1 MAKQLNVS
9 LAFTANTNE
18 AIAAIKQ
25 LQKELNGLA
34 TGTSLKNSGISE
46 LTPEIQKAMVAAGE
60 LQAKLESATNLKTGK
75 LDLSQFSDS
84 LKKGGVSLQEYANQ
98 LNALGPAGRQ
108 AFTNLAQ
115 SIIQAEAPLIRC
127 SKRLKEFG
135 TTLANTAR
143 WQISSSMLHGFLGT
157 LQSAYGYAQNLNK
170 SLNDIRI
177 VTGSNIAEME
187 QFAKMANKAARE
199 LSTTTNEYAK
209 ASLIYF
215 QQGDSQE
222 DVMKKA
228 AVTTKMANVT
238 GQSAEVVS
246 NQLTAI
252 WNNFNKAGEQSYER
266 YADILTKLGAA
277 TASSTDEIAGGLEKF
292 AGIADQIGLSYEYAA
307 SALAT
312 ITATSRESEDVVG
325 TALKTIFARIQGLN
339 LGETLDDGTTL
350 NKYSQALEK
359 VGISIFDQAGEL
371 KDMDD
376 ILEEMADTW
385 GTLNKDQQ
393 TALAQT
399 VAGVRQYNQ
408 LMTLMNN
415 WDVMDNNLAISFSAD
430 GELDKQAEIYAESWE
445 AARDRVQAS
454 AEAIY
459 TKILDDDF
467 FIAFLDGFANVIDG
481 ISGTIDAFGG
491 LKGILL
497 TIGAIASRLFH
508 DEMVKGLKN
517 AAYNLKQLTPLGK
530 KEQDAT
536 REQALSALRQMKSGA
551 TGAEGQAENSA
562 LTREVEMQEALMRN
576 AKKLTDEE
584 LKQLQVQMDLVRSL
598 DKRAVAAAKAA
609 DVAKQE
615 LDHMRDMNKIQAQ
628 MDAKIKARTNAKSK
642 GEDSFT
648 DRAFK
653 AAESGGRKTMVEQY
667 YKKQKHAAE
676 DKVRQAHGLDAGA
689 SLDGFEDEVRTA
701 FVNGIREAAKAD
713 GASEIAQKVGKEL
726 EHSVSTAMSGAAKK
740 MSEAMANA
748 RREVEAY
755 DQQIDKAAKANATA
769 KSLGSTAKNMSAY
782 TGTGDDKAAKSAKE
796 LAALQETL
804 KNKIMQT
811 KQAAEQLAGSLG
823 DEDMDI
829 QLNDDIKELDSMER
843 QLEEATLSAEELED
857 VLRRLNSVAESGD
870 YSGMT
875 IGERIQNAADVSG
888 TQAEMEGTTNTQGE
902 NIDFSGHYDA
912 AKKKAEADIV
922 ADTSGKD
929 AGTQKEMFD
938 EKVGN
943 SGGVKSWADG
953 IANATSIVMGLGS
966 AITSVQGAIDVFN
979 NPDASNW
986 DKFSAVMSVII
997 GLLPVMSTLFT
1008 TAGTAGTAAGA
1019 GMTAAMGPVGWIIL
1033 AVVAAVA
1040 ALTAAFIALSNAYNR
1055 DAINAKKAAENAE
1068 KLAEASDKAKSQLEG
1083 IKNGFDAYDT
1093 AVEKLK
1099 NCVKGTD
1106 EWNEALKEVN
1116 DTVLGLMKSYPE
1128 LLSQKNLFTRDTN
1141 GMLVIDEKKREGII
1155 EEAER
1160 QANVAEAAS
1169 LVGSARASEAMVVS
1183 QNTSLQRNIGTTY
1196 SYDSDGY
1203 VDARVDAGKIMTENK
1218 DKLAGLTPEEFE
1230 EELRNLIVKPAGM
1243 LDSEYDSMITRL
1255 VGYQSSIDS
1264 LVTATENAAT
1274 QMDNATLMLANQ
1286 VLGDD
1291 YGATE
1296 TAAAAQAYEE
1306 EQDRIYDEIIK
1317 KDAQNN
1323 AQIDGQTQTAIDIWD
1338 RFQAATGITHEL
1350 ADNAI
1355 QGDDNNR
1362 VYAYVDETGKEQTYT
1377 IEYIAQTIAASEAM
1391 AAMGTAAEDA
1401 AKLLGELSVE
1411 GTAFAAALGS
1421 GTDKASM
1428 ANFMSGMTQEEID
1441 AIGKE
1446 ITVDENG
1453 NATISDAGLEALGV
1467 TREQFEQLAATFG
1480 ISVQDLTNNLSGA
1493 YEQVNTTLS
1502 DNDKRYFENAN
1513 IDTSGMTIGEQQ
1525 KFIDNRDNFN
1535 KHFTDAG
1542 TYSDSYDIIRENA
1555 DLDPTA
1561 ISDFMSEVSGINL
1574 TAEGAGE
1581 QIAELAE
1588 KYGIQGE
1595 SVEALIGRVN
1605 ELDQTYNV
1613 STQKIAEQAASLK
1626 SIVGEGLNEGDN
1638 IEAEDL
1644 KVLEDAGIN
1653 VDQYFTQMA
1662 DGTYSLTGDAEEFNN
1677 VVKSIT
1683 LDQLKEQVAD
1693 FNRAKEQALEGKSD
1707 YYREHLTDG
1716 SYVGGDNLGKT
1727 RLDYINSFES
1737 GTFDFSDEQNQL
1749 LADYTANPEMELT
1762 AEQLEMIAEMI
1773 DTVNAKSVEMEAQ
1786 MFSTATS
1793 LSELNQMAAEMGSYS
1808 LSAYGE
1814 GLINLASKYDNCE
1827 DEIQDLQEAM
1837 MSGDEAM
1844 IQSKIDALELATAIG
1859 ELSAKYGLDAEDVE
1873 THARLIQKN
1882 AKGMKLSAEQA
1893 ANLAVANRR
1902 MNKGVATLN
1911 ENWKDWSKILKSSN
1925 KNTADY
1931 ADTLND
1937 AHEAL
1942 ADLVGAVDAGS
1953 IPLDFLDSSTESGA
1967 QHLEWME
1974 KAAQGDAQAI
1984 NQLGVALTAAQVE
1997 LMEFDATMAQTA
2009 INGGHLDSAFDLTAF
2024 NTYKSEVLEGITA
2037 LQTAIQNGTVT
2048 AGQNIT
2054 GLMNGTGAS
2063 WVESLNAMA
2072 MATGM
2077 SVEEMNAML
2086 NQLGV
2091 QAKVD
2096 VVDVEQKMKVPTYT
2110 EVSEP
2115 VPVTVYETDG
2125 AGNSTPVR
2133 KYGWRKY
2140 TIPGPSME
2148 VDGVVQVAQISTE
2161 DGNVGAPQI
2170 SYTGTSG
2177 GAVGGGISPSSTGST
2192 GGGGGG
2198 SSNNPET
2205 AEKREPT
2212 KKSDTVER
2220 YREVSD
2226 AIDNVTDALTRAER
2240 ATDRLWGKDKLNAM
2254 REQNKE
2260 LQKKRDLLLEQA
2272 RQAEEYAKQDA
2283 ADLRKVADDI
2293 GVSVVIDQETGDITN
2308 IEDVESTLH
2317 DRLAAAEAE
2326 YNAKVDAYNKAVA
2339 KAKADGTVTDE
2350 ENDKLEKMKDALD
2363 AYENDV
2369 IGDIEKDIEAWEEA
2383 EQQFQ
2388 DSIETWEDAGLEAE
2402 EVLDQIMQNNYDI
2415 IMEGLEIPLS
2425 LNEEDLR
2432 LIELQ
2437 LSQIEDDVYSMAEA
2451 VALTSSQFGEYQ
2463 DNLRLADEALAE
2475 LNRAHEA
2482 GEITDAAYQEG
2493 LGEIRDKYY
2502 ENVEALMELDN
2513 TMMEYYSNT
2522 IDMAN
2527 EELSKYTDQ
2536 IEHQTSVLEH
2546 YSSLIE
2552 LMGKS
2557 SDYKMMGKVLE
2568 GQVKTTK
2575 DAMTVSKQ
2583 WYETQRANA
2592 DSLAAEYA
2600 AAQARGAS
2608 DEELELIKAN
2618 WDAAEASANE
2628 AQDKML
2634 SDAEAWA
2641 EALKAVLENKLADL
2655 GQTLENALTGGTSF
2669 ETINTQME
2677 RAQSL
2682 QEEYLTTTNQI
2693 YETNKLMRTAQ
2704 QEIDKTTN
2712 SVAKKKLQAYIAETE
2727 QLQNQSKL
2735 SQYELDIQK
2744 AKYDLLLAE
2753 IALEEAQD
2761 AKSTV
2766 RLQRDSEGNF
2776 GYVYTADQNKLAEAQ
2791 QQLEDAQNNLYN
2803 IGLEGANDY
2812 AQKYQQTMQEMY
2824 DTFADLQQQKLDG
2837 AFETEEEYHR
2847 AMEEAKAYYY
2857 QKLQDYSGL
2866 YSVAV
2871 TTDSRVVADA
2881 WSSDFADMVY
2891 DTDEWMSAVDQYVA
2905 DVELA
2910 FKEWSD
2916 AVHDPSTGI
2925 TAIVGGDVAAV
2936 GETVQGVTD
2945 KSAEL
2950 AKTTTEKVIPAL
2962 DDELDAVQNMTGA
2975 YANMRKEIQA
2985 VIEEYTNMI
2994 NRINNS
3000 QTNEWNNG
3008 DSGNG
3013 GDTGGGDEGGSG
3025 DGNTG
3030 DGGGSGNGSGGDET
3044 KTDSYRYGTVEFRGN
3059 GADRIWIDEA
3069 GKQYAY
3075 NSSQGKAL
3083 QTAFNKAFER
3093 NGGYKGDYWIGWT
3106 DTGGKLK
3113 ADILRE
3119 KDGLRTG
3126 GYTGEWAGSYGKLA
3140 LLHQK
3145 ELVLNAQ
3152 DTENLL
3158 TSMEV
3163 LNKIVEM
3170 IDLQSMSSQ
3179 LGGMLNSPSLGL
3191 HSNEVLEQNVHIEA
3205 SFPGVQDRNEIEEA
3219 FNNLINKASQ
3229 FANRK

>member
-1 MAKQLNVS
+1 MAKQLNTVS

-18 AIAAIKQ
+18 AIASIKR

-34 TGTSLKNSGISE
+34 TGVSLKNSGISE
-46 LTPEIQKAMVAAGE
+46 LTPEIQRAMVAAGE
-60 LQAKLESATNLKTGK
+60 LQAKLEGATNLKTGK

-108 AFTNLAQ
+108 AFTSLAQ
-115 SIIQAEAPLIRC
+115 SIIQAEAPLMRC

-157 LQSAYGYAQNLNK
+157 LQSAYGYAQDLNK

-177 VTGSNIAEME
+177 VTGSSAAEME
-187 QFAKMANKAARE
+187 QFAKMANQAARE

-222 DVMKKA
+222 EVMKKA

-252 WNNFNKAGEQSYER
+252 WNNFNKAGEESYAK

-350 NKYSQALEK
+350 NKYSEALQK

-415 WDVMDNNLAISFSAD
+415 WDVMDNNLAISFSAE

-445 AARDRVQAS
+445 AARDRVTAA

-481 ISGTIDAFGG
+481 INGTIDAFGG

-536 REQALSALRQMKSGA
+536 REQALSALRQMKSSA
-551 TGAEGQAENSA
+551 AGAEGQAENSA

-598 DKRAVAAAKAA
+598 DKRAIAAAKAA

-615 LDHMRDMNKIQAQ
+615 LEHMRDMNKIQAQ
-628 MDAKIKARTNAKSK
+628 MDAKIKARTNAKGK
-642 GEDSFT
+642 GESSFT
-648 DRAFK
+648 DKAFK

-726 EHSVSTAMSGAAKK
+726 EHSVSAAMSGAAKK

-857 VLRRLNSVAESGD
+857 VLRRLNSVADSGD

-902 NIDFSGHYDA
+902 NIDFTGHYDA

-929 AGTQKEMFD
+929 AGAQKQMFD

-997 GLLPVMSTLFT
+997 GLLPIMSTLFT

-1068 KLAEASDKAKSQLEG
+1068 KLAEASDKAKQQLEG
-1083 IKNGFDAYDT
+1083 IKSGFDAYDT

-1106 EWNEALKEVN
+1106 EWNAALKEVN
-1116 DTVLGLMKSYPE
+1116 DTVLSLMKSYPE
-1128 LLSQKNLFTRDTN
+1128 LLGQKNLFTRDAN
-1141 GMLVIDEKKREGII
+1141 GMLVIDESKREGII

-1169 LVGSARASEAMVVS
+1169 LVGSARASEAMAVS
-1183 QNTSLQRNIGTTY
+1183 QNTSLQRNIGTVY
-1196 SYDSDGY
+1196 SYDYNGNI
-1203 VDARVDAGKIMTENK
+1203 DARVDAGKIMTENK
-1218 DKLAGLTPEEFE
+1218 DKLAGLSPEEFE

-1317 KDAQNN
+1317 KDADNN

-1355 QGDDNNR
+1355 QGNDNNR

-1391 AAMGTAAEDA
+1391 EAMGTAAADA

-1428 ANFMSGMTQEEID
+1428 ANFMSGMTQAEID
-1441 AIGKE
+1441 AIGQE

-1467 TREQFEQLAATFG
+1467 TREQFEQLATTFG

-1502 DNDKRYFENAN
+1502 DSDKRYFQNAN
-1513 IDTSGMTIGEQQ
+1513 IDTSNMTIGEQQ
-1525 KFIDNRDNFN
+1525 EFISNRDSFN
-1535 KHFTDAG
+1535 KKFTDAG

-1595 SVEALIGRVN
+1595 SVDALIGRVN
-1605 ELDQTYNV
+1605 ELDQTYSI
-1613 STQKIAEQAASLK
+1613 STQKIAEQAASLRDV
-1626 SIVGEGLNEGDN
+1626 VGDGLNTGDN
-1638 IEAEDL
+1638 IDAEDL
-1644 KVLEDAGIN
+1644 KVLEDAGVN

-1693 FNRAKEQALEGKSD
+1693 FNRAKEQALEGKGD
-1707 YYREHLTDG
+1707 YYRDNLTDG

-1727 RLDYINSFES
+1727 RLDYINSFEA
-1737 GTFDFSDEQNQL
+1737 GTFDFSAEQNQL
-1749 LADYTANPEMELT
+1749 LADYTANPEMDLT
-1762 AEQLEMIAEMI
+1762 TEQLKMIAEMI
-1773 DTVNAKSVEMEAQ
+1773 DVVNAKSTELQAQ
-1786 MFSTATS
+1786 MFASAAS
-1793 LSELNQMAAEMGSYS
+1793 VSELNQMAGELGSYS
-1808 LSAYGE
+1808 LQAYGE
-1814 GLINLASKYDNCE
+1814 GLITLASKYDNCSQE
-1827 DEIQDLQEAM
+1827 VEELQQAM
-1837 MSGDEAM
+1837 LSGDEAM
-1844 IQSKIDALELATAIG
+1844 IKTKMDALELAATIG
-1859 ELSAKYGLDAEDVE
+1859 ELSEKYGLDAEDVE
-1873 THARLIQKN
+1873 THARLLQES
-1882 AKGMKLSAEQA
+1882 AEGYELTAEQA

-1902 MNKGVATLN
+1902 MNKGVKTLN
-1911 ENWKDWSKILKSSN
+1911 ENWKVWSKLLTSSN
-1925 KNTADY
+1925 RNTMAY

-1937 AHEAL
+1937 AHAAL

-1953 IPLDFLDSSTESGA
+1953 IPLDFLDASTESGA

-1974 KAAQGDAQAI
+1974 KAAEGDSKAI

-1997 LMEFDATMAQTA
+1997 MMEFDATMAQMA
-2009 INGGHLDSAFDLTAF
+2009 IDGGFLDSAFNLDSF
-2024 NTYKSEVLEGITA
+2024 NTYKAEVMEGITA
-2037 LQTAIQNGTVT
+2037 LQNAITNGTVA
-2048 AGQNIT
+2048 AGDNIA
-2054 GLMNGTGAS
+2054 GLMDGTGAS

-2077 SVEEMNAML
+2077 SVEQMNAML

-2091 QAKVD
+2091 QAE
-2096 VVDVEQKMKVPTYT
+2096 VEVKNVKQKMSVPTYIEVQEPIPVESQYQYFDGENTVTGT
-2110 EVSEP
+2110 ESR
-2115 VPVTVYETDG
+2115 TMW
-2125 AGNSTPVR
+2125 
-2133 KYGWRKY
+2133 KKY
-2140 TIPGPSME
+2140 TIPGEPME
-2148 VDGVVQVAQISTE
+2148 VMGNVQVAQIKTE
-2161 DGNVGAPQI
+2161 GNTSVGSPEI
-2170 SYTGTSG
+2170 TYTGTSG
-2177 GAVGGGISPSSTGST
+2177 GSVGGGVAPSATSGGS
-2192 GGGGGG
+2192 GGGGGNKNKKT
-2198 SSNNPET
+2198 SE
-2205 AEKREPT
+2205 ARK
-2212 KKSDTVER
+2212 KKSDIVDPYKEVNDQIER
-2220 YREVSD
+2220 TNHLMTKNNTLAEGMWGAARSAKMREN
-2226 AIDNVTDALTRAER
+2226 IALLNQEVALLE
-2240 ATDRLWGKDKLNAM
+2240 DKLAISEEQMNLSRQDLNASAGVLGVTLQYDADGLVTNIVDVQEALWAK
-2254 REQNKE
+2254 REA
-2260 LQKKRDLLLEQA
+2260 LLDSFGGEMDEAEQA
-2272 RQAEEYAKQDA
+2272 QLDAFDEYMENFTSAYDEYESHRQTQMD
-2283 ADLRKVADDI
+2283 
-2293 GVSVVIDQETGDITN
+2293 
-2308 IEDVESTLH
+2308 
-2317 DRLAAAEAE
+2317 AEAE
-2326 YNAKVDAYNKAVA
+2326 RLAKQLEAQQVMFDDLNK
-2339 KAKADGTVTDE
+2339 TLE
-2350 ENDKLEKMKDALD
+2350 ENVSL
-2363 AYENDV
+2363 
-2369 IGDIEKDIEAWEEA
+2369 IEKD
-2383 EQQFQ
+2383 
-2388 DSIETWEDAGLEAE
+2388 LELVE
-2402 EVLDQIMQNNYDI
+2402 YY
-2415 IMEGLEIPLS
+2415 LS
-2425 LNEEDLR
+2425 KV
-2432 LIELQ
+2432 
-2437 LSQIEDDVYSMAEA
+2437 EDDFYGMAEA
-2451 VALTSSQFGEYQ
+2451 AALMVGSLSSANPGEGGQLGGYL
-2463 DNLRLADEALAE
+2463 DILAE
-2475 LNRAHEA
+2475 QKRHKEELDAAYAA
-2482 GEITDAAYQEG
+2482 GEINQAQYIQG
-2493 LGEIRDKYY
+2493 LMDCQSAIIEQLQNI
-2502 ENVEALMELDN
+2502 NELDK
-2513 TMMEYYSNT
+2513 TMKGYYGET
-2522 IDMAN
+2522 LEAAQ
-2527 EELSKYTDQ
+2527 EELSQYTDMM
-2536 IEHQTSVLEH
+2536 EHHSEVLEH
-2546 YSSLIE
+2546 YSSL
-2552 LMGKS
+2552 
-2557 SDYKMMGKVLE
+2557 
-2568 GQVKTTK
+2568 
-2575 DAMTVSKQ
+2575 
-2583 WYETQRANA
+2583 
-2592 DSLAAEYA
+2592 
-2600 AAQARGAS
+2600 
-2608 DEELELIKAN
+2608 LELIGASKDWERMKTVLEAQVGVAENAAAVSKAN
-2618 WDAAEASANE
+2618 YELLAQEAADKKAAWDALGKGLGDELTYEESVIKQQWLDAQAAADE
-2628 AQDKML
+2628 AQNQML
-2634 SDAEAWA
+2634 EDAEAWA
-2641 EALKAVLENKLADL
+2641 ESLKSLLETELAELADIL
-2655 GQTLENALTGGTSF
+2655 NESLSGEFGSLDNMMTA
-2669 ETINTQME
+2669 ME
-2677 RAQSL
+2677 RANSL
-2682 QEEYLTTTNQI
+2682 QEEYLTTTNQV
-2693 YETNKLMRTAQ
+2693 YETNKLMHTAQ

-2712 SVAKKKLQAYIAETE
+2712 SVAKRRLKQYIDETE
-2727 QLQNQSKL
+2727 QLQNKNKL
-2735 SQYELDIQK
+2735 SQFELDIQK
-2744 AKYDLLLAE
+2744 AKYDLLVAE
-2753 IALEEAQD
+2753 IALEEAQQ

-2776 GYVYTADQNKLAEAQ
+2776 GYVYTADQNAVAEAEQ
-2791 QQLEDAQNNLYN
+2791 ELADAQNALYN
-2803 IGLEGANDY
+2803 IGLEGANKYAESY
-2812 AQKYQQTMQEMY
+2812 AQTIQEMNDAVTELTEQWQNGEISSKEEYQQRMLE
-2824 DTFADLQQQKLDG
+2824 L
-2837 AFETEEEYHR
+2837 EEYYG
-2847 AMEEAKAYYY
+2847 E
-2857 QKLQDYSGL
+2857 KLMQYSEL
-2866 YSVAV
+2866 HSIALQ
-2871 TTDSRVVADA
+2871 TDSRIASEA
-2881 WSSDFADMVY
+2881 WTKDFAHMTTQTQKWMQNVDVY
-2891 DTDEWMSAVDQYVA
+2891 
-2905 DVELA
+2905 
-2910 FKEWSD
+2910 
-2916 AVHDPSTGI
+2916 
-2925 TAIVGGDVAAV
+2925 
-2936 GETVQGVTD
+2936 VQGVEASMERYQQGIDRVEEYAGLDLDSLKTKTQNIKD
-2945 KSAEL
+2945 ENKAL
-2950 AKTTTEKVIPAL
+2950 AKSIT
-2962 DDELDAVQNMTGA
+2962 
-2975 YANMRKEIQA
+2975 
-2985 VIEEYTNMI
+2985 
-2994 NRINNS
+2994 
-3000 QTNEWNNG
+3000 
-3008 DSGNG
+3008 
-3013 GDTGGGDEGGSG
+3013 
-3025 DGNTG
+3025 
-3030 DGGGSGNGSGGDET
+3030 
-3044 KTDSYRYGTVEFRGN
+3044 
-3059 GADRIWIDEA
+3059 
-3069 GKQYAY
+3069 
-3075 NSSQGKAL
+3075 
-3083 QTAFNKAFER
+3083 
-3093 NGGYKGDYWIGWT
+3093 
-3106 DTGGKLK
+3106 
-3113 ADILRE
+3113 E
-3119 KDGLRTG
+3119 KDGLLDAMKAEITEVGKLTGEYAKLRTEIQGTVDDYEALLRRMGVDIDTAAAGNPPFGSEEEEDPGTTDPGTTDPGTTDPGTTDPGDTGTKTISVGGKVNAGSAQIYDYAGDTSGERQYFRSDPIYQVLKDQGDWIQVRHHKLSSGITGWFKKSDVTAMNTG
-3126 GYTGEWAGSYGKLA
+3126 GYTGDWAGSYGKLA
-3140 LLHQK
+3140 FLHQK

-3158 TSMEV
+3158 ASMDI
-3163 LNKIVEM
+3163 LDKIIST
-3170 IDLQSMSSQ
+3170 IDLYSSSAQ
-3179 LGGMLNSPSLGL
+3179 LGGMLSSPRYGGFDS
-3191 HSNEVLEQNVHIEA
+3191 EPLEQNVHIEA
-3205 SFPGVQDRNEIEEA
+3205 SFPSVTDHNEIEEA
-3219 FNNLINKASQ
+3219 LNNLINRASQ
-3229 FANRK
+3229 YTHRK

>member
-1 MAKQLNVS
+1 MAKQLNTVS

-18 AIAAIKQ
+18 AIVSIKR

-34 TGTSLKNSGISE
+34 TGVSLKNSGISE
-46 LTPEIQKAMVAAGE
+46 LTPEIQRAMVAAGE
-60 LQAKLESATNLKTGK
+60 LQAKLEGATNLKTGK

-108 AFTNLAQ
+108 AFTSLAQ
-115 SIIQAEAPLIRC
+115 SIIQAEAPLMRC

-157 LQSAYGYAQNLNK
+157 LQSAYGYAQDLNK

-177 VTGSNIAEME
+177 VTGNSAAEME
-187 QFAKMANKAARE
+187 RFAKMANQAARE

-215 QQGDSQE
+215 QQGDTQE
-222 DVMKKA
+222 EVMKKA

-252 WNNFNKAGEQSYER
+252 WNNFNKAGEESYAK

-359 VGISIFDQAGEL
+359 VGVSIFDQAGEL

-415 WDVMDNNLAISFSAD
+415 WDVMDNNLAISFSAE
-430 GELDKQAEIYAESWE
+430 GELDKQAEIQAESWE
-445 AARDRVQAS
+445 AARDRVTAA
-454 AEAIY
+454 AEEIY
-459 TKILDDDF
+459 TKVLDDDF
-467 FIAFLDGFANVIDG
+467 FIGFLDGFANVIDG

-536 REQALSALRQMKSGA
+536 REQALSALRQMKSSANGA
-551 TGAEGQAENSA
+551 GGQAENSA
-562 LTREVEMQEALMRN
+562 LSREVEMQEALMRN

-598 DKRAVAAAKAA
+598 DKRAIAAAKAA

-642 GEDSFT
+642 GENSFT
-648 DRAFK
+648 DKAFK
-653 AAESGGRKTMVEQY
+653 AAESGGRKTTVEQY
-667 YKKQKHAAE
+667 YKKQKHAVE
-676 DKVRQAHGLDAGA
+676 DKVRQAHGLEAGA

-726 EHSVSTAMSGAAKK
+726 EHSVSVAMSGAAKK

-912 AKKKAEADIV
+912 AKKKAEADII

-929 AGTQKEMFD
+929 ASTQKEMFD

-943 SGGVKSWADG
+943 SGGVKSWADE

-1040 ALTAAFIALSNAYNR
+1040 ALTSAFIALSNAYNR

-1068 KLAEASDKAKSQLEG
+1068 KLAEASDKAKSQLED

-1128 LLSQKNLFTRDTN
+1128 LLSQKNLFTRDAN

-1169 LVGSARASEAMVVS
+1169 LVGSARASEAMAVS

-1196 SYDSDGY
+1196 SYDYNGN

-1323 AQIDGQTQTAIDIWD
+1323 AQIDGQTQTAINIWD

-1355 QGDDNNR
+1355 QGDNNNR

-1391 AAMGTAAEDA
+1391 AAMRTAAEDA

-1428 ANFMSGMTQEEID
+1428 ANFMSGMTQENID

-1467 TREQFEQLAATFG
+1467 TREQFEQLATTFG

-1502 DNDKRYFENAN
+1502 DNDKRYFQNAN
-1513 IDTSGMTIGEQQ
+1513 IDTSNMTIGEQQ
-1525 KFIDNRDNFN
+1525 EFISNRDSFN
-1535 KHFTDAG
+1535 KKFTDAG

-1555 DLDPTA
+1555 DLDPA
-1561 ISDFMSEVSGINL
+1561 VISDFMSEVSGINL
-1574 TAEGAGE
+1574 TTEGASE

-1605 ELDQTYNV
+1605 DLDQTYSI

-1626 SIVGEGLNEGDN
+1626 DVVGDGLEIGDN
-1638 IEAEDL
+1638 IDAEDL
-1644 KVLEDAGIN
+1644 KVLEDAGVN

-1662 DGTYSLTGDAEEFNN
+1662 DGTYSLTGDAEEFNEA
-1677 VVKSIT
+1677 VKSIT
-1683 LDQLKEQVAD
+1683 LDQLKEQIAD
-1693 FNRAKEQALEGKSD
+1693 FDRVKQQVLEGASE
-1707 YYREHLTDG
+1707 YTQENLTNHTVVSSREQGTE
-1716 SYVGGDNLGKT
+1716 LGKS
-1727 RLDYINSFES
+1727 RLDYINSFEA
-1737 GTFDFSDEQNQL
+1737 GTFDFSSEQSQL
-1749 LADYTANPEMELT
+1749 LADYTANPEMDLT
-1762 AEQLEMIAEMI
+1762 AEQLQMIADMI
-1773 DTVNAKSVEMEAQ
+1773 DVVNAKSSELQAQ
-1786 MFSTATS
+1786 MFMSAS
-1793 LSELNQMAAEMGSYS
+1793 SVAELNQMATEMGSYS
-1808 LSAYGE
+1808 LQAFGE
-1814 GLINLASKYDNCE
+1814 GLINLASQYDNCAQE
-1827 DEIQDLQEAM
+1827 VEELQEAM
-1837 MSGDEAM
+1837 LSGDENM

-1859 ELSAKYGLDAEDVE
+1859 ELSKKYGLDAEDVE
-1873 THARLIQKN
+1873 THAKLIQKN
-1882 AKGMKLSAEQA
+1882 AKGMELSAEQA

-1911 ENWKDWSKILKSSN
+1911 ENWKDWSKILKSSDRT
-1925 KNTADY
+1925 TADY

-1953 IPLDFLDSSTESGA
+1953 IPLDFLDASTESGA
-1967 QHLEWME
+1967 EHLEWMAR
-1974 KAAQGDAQAI
+1974 AAEGDAQAI
-1984 NQLGVALTAAQVE
+1984 NLLGTALAIAQVKA
-1997 LMEFDATMAQTA
+1997 MEVAPAMQQAYADTFDIDPSEVESRFLAAQTA
-2009 INGGHLDSAFDLTAF
+2009 VS
-2024 NTYKSEVLEGITA
+2024 
-2037 LQTAIQNGTVT
+2037 
-2048 AGQNIT
+2048 
-2054 GLMNGTGAS
+2054 
-2063 WVESLNAMA
+2063 NAMQQIHDAIAAGLSTEEINAKINA
-2072 MATGM
+2072 MGTDWVDGLNEMALATGM
-2077 SVEEMNAML
+2077 SVEQMNSML
-2086 NQLGV
+2086 NQMGV
-2091 QAKVD
+2091 QAEVEVKD
-2096 VVDVEQKMKVPTYT
+2096 VPQKMKIQGYAEQVHQTGWYDQQYFDYT
-2110 EVSEP
+2110 
-2115 VPVTVYETDG
+2115 TNETK
-2125 AGNSTPVR
+2125 SRRMPL
-2133 KYGWRKY
+2133 YSKY
-2140 TIPGPSME
+2140 TVPGPTKE
-2148 VDGVVQVAQISTE
+2148 IDGVVQVAQIKTE
-2161 DGNVGAPQI
+2161 GGSIESPTVT
-2170 SYTGTSG
+2170 YTGTSG
-2177 GAVGGGISPSSTGST
+2177 GSVGGGISPSSTSGGSS
-2192 GGGGGG
+2192 GGGGGDKT
-2198 SSNNPET
+2198 PAP
-2205 AEKREPT
+2205 AEKEKVQKRSEFG
-2212 KKSDTVER
+2212 ER
-2220 YREVSD
+2220 YHTVTKQLENTSRE
-2226 AIDNVTDALTRAER
+2226 LER
-2240 ATDRLWGKDKLNAM
+2240 ASRAADKLWSRKRLKYLEEQNALLDEEIALL
-2254 REQNKE
+2254 REQTRQAQDYLELDQLDLDSTALDLGYTINYGENGEILNYDTIVDGYAQAMIAAQNHLNTLATKDEQDAYKE
-2260 LQKKRDLLLEQA
+2260 AFIDPLQEKIDAFDTAVDLYYETLNIIQDNNDLIQEKMDQQMENNFEKWSGELELDIAINERDLEILE
-2272 RQAEEYAKQDA
+2272 YY
-2283 ADLRKVADDI
+2283 LSKV
-2293 GVSVVIDQETGDITN
+2293 
-2308 IEDVESTLH
+2308 
-2317 DRLAAAEAE
+2317 
-2326 YNAKVDAYNKAVA
+2326 
-2339 KAKADGTVTDE
+2339 
-2350 ENDKLEKMKDALD
+2350 
-2363 AYENDV
+2363 
-2369 IGDIEKDIEAWEEA
+2369 
-2383 EQQFQ
+2383 
-2388 DSIETWEDAGLEAE
+2388 
-2402 EVLDQIMQNNYDI
+2402 
-2415 IMEGLEIPLS
+2415 
-2425 LNEEDLR
+2425 
-2432 LIELQ
+2432 
-2437 LSQIEDDVYSMAEA
+2437 EDDVYKMAEA
-2451 VALTSSQFGEYQ
+2451 VAIMVGSLGDLEGGGGGQLSEYLG
-2463 DNLRLADEALAE
+2463 NLDIYNTKLEE
-2475 LNRAHEA
+2475 LNTKLAA
-2482 GEITDAAYQEG
+2482 GEITEAAYEEG
-2493 LGEIRDKYY
+2493 LEEIRVGLL
-2502 ENVEALMELDN
+2502 ENLEALNELDKA
-2513 TMMEYYSNT
+2513 MLEYYSDT
-2522 IDMAN
+2522 LSLVM
-2527 EELSKYTDQ
+2527 EEMDKYTEKM
-2536 IEHQTSVLEH
+2536 EHQTSILEH
-2546 YSSLIE
+2546 YANMMEIL
-2552 LMGKS
+2552 GKS
-2557 SDYKMMGKVLE
+2557 QDYEALGTILE
-2568 GQVKTTK
+2568 GQVKTI
-2575 DAMTVSKQ
+2575 
-2583 WYETQRANA
+2583 ENE
-2592 DSLAAEYA
+2592 LAVAEAEFEMY
-2600 AAQARGAS
+2600 
-2608 DEELELIKAN
+2608 
-2618 WDAAEASANE
+2618 AAEAETKRQLYEDAVASGNVEAAEVYKREWEAAESAAME
-2628 AQDKML
+2628 AQSEML
-2634 SDAEAWA
+2634 EKTEAWA
-2641 EALKAVLENKLADL
+2641 EAMRAVVENQLSSLAK
-2655 GQTLENALTGGTSF
+2655 TLEQSLTGGTSF
-2669 ETINTQME
+2669 DYINTQLE
-2677 RAQSL
+2677 RAASL

-2712 SVAKKKLQAYIAETE
+2712 TVAKQRLKNFIKETD
-2727 QLQNQSKL
+2727 QLQNKSKL
-2735 SQYELDIQK
+2735 SKYELEIQQ

-2753 IALEEAQD
+2753 IALEEAQQ

-2776 GYVYTADQNKLAEAQ
+2776 GYVYTADQNQLEQAQ
-2791 QQLEDAQNNLYN
+2791 QQLEDAQNSLYN
-2803 IGLEGANDY
+2803 IGLEGANSY
-2812 AQKYQQTMQEMY
+2812 AEKYSQTMQEMY
-2824 DTFADLQQQKLDG
+2824 DTLTSISEAYFNGEIASQ
-2837 AFETEEEYHR
+2837 EEYEQQIL
-2847 AMEEAKAYYY
+2847 AAQEYYY
-2857 QKLQDYSGL
+2857 QQLENYQEL
-2866 YSVAV
+2866 YGIAV
-2871 TTDSRVVADA
+2871 EVDTRIIKDA
-2881 WSSDFADMVY
+2881 WSSNFTSMIHS
-2891 DTDEWMSAVDQYVA
+2891 TEEWKNKVDDYARDAAQSLHNWYTQ
-2905 DVELA
+2905 VENIA
-2910 FKEWSD
+2910 KK
-2916 AVHDPSTGI
+2916 TGLDNI
-2925 TAIVGGDVAAV
+2925 AQK
-2936 GETVQGVTD
+2936 VQTVTD
-2945 KSAEL
+2945 KS
-2950 AKTTTEKVIPAL
+2950 
-2962 DDELDAVQNMTGA
+2962 DELKDTILGTNGEKGVITALQDELTAVSNLTGG
-2975 YANMRKEIQA
+2975 YANLRSTLQG
-2985 VIEEYTNMI
+2985 VITTYEELMAIVTAAQN
-2994 NRINNS
+2994 NETSTDSSDTDNDDNNS
-3000 QTNEWNNG
+3000 DDNNNDDG
-3008 DSGNG
+3008 S
-3013 GDTGGGDEGGSG
+3013 GGSRS
-3025 DGNTG
+3025 G
-3030 DGGGSGNGSGGDET
+3030 DGGGDSGSGDTKSYQTGTISFSGDGSSRVWKDSSG
-3044 KTDSYRYGTVEFRGN
+3044 KT
-3059 GADRIWIDEA
+3059 
-3069 GKQYAY
+3069 YAY
-3075 NSSQGKAL
+3075 GSAEQKKM
-3083 QTAFNKAFER
+3083 QQAFNKAYNS

-3106 DTGGKLK
+3106 NDGGKLN
-3113 ADILRE
+3113 ADVLH
-3119 KDGLRTG
+3119 KKYGLSTG
-3126 GYTGEWAGSYGKLA
+3126 GYTGDWPGSYGKLA
-3140 LLHQK
+3140 FLHQK

-3158 TSMEV
+3158 ASMDI
-3163 LNKIVEM
+3163 LDKIIST
-3170 IDLQSMSSQ
+3170 IDLYSNSAQ
-3179 LGGMLNSPSLGL
+3179 LGGLL
-3191 HSNEVLEQNVHIEA
+3191 HTPTYNGFGHNESLEQNVRIEA
-3205 SFPGVQDRNEIEEA
+3205 SFPGVTDRNEIEEA
-3219 FNNLINKASQ
+3219 FNNLVNRASQ
-3229 FANRK
+3229 YANRK

>member
-445 AARDRVQAS
+445 AARDRVTAA
-454 AEAIY
+454 AENIY
-459 TKILDDDF
+459 TKVLDDDF

-481 ISGTIDAFGG
+481 ISGAIDAFGG

-508 DEMVKGLKN
+508 DEIVNGLKN

-551 TGAEGQAENSA
+551 SGAEGQAENNA
-562 LTREVEMQEALMRN
+562 LTREVEMQEQLMLN

-584 LKQLQVQMDLVRSL
+584 LKQLQVQMDLIRSL
-598 DKRAVAAAKAA
+598 DKRAIAAAKAA

-615 LDHMRDMNKIQAQ
+615 LEHMRDMNKIQAQ
-628 MDAKIKARTNAKSK
+628 MDAKMKARTDAKGK
-642 GEDSFT
+642 GETEFANK
-648 DRAFK
+648 AFK

-667 YKKQKHAAE
+667 YKQQKYAAE
-676 DKVRQAHGLDAGA
+676 DQVRQAHGLDAKA
-689 SLDGFEDEVRTA
+689 SLAGFEDEVRAA
-701 FVNGIREAAKAD
+701 FVNGIREAARAD

-726 EHSVSTAMSGAAKK
+726 ELSVSSAMSGAAKK

-769 KSLGSTAKNMSAY
+769 KSLGSTSKNMSAY
-782 TGTGDDKAAKSAKE
+782 TGSGDEKAAKSAKE
-796 LAALQETL
+796 LASLQEIL
-804 KNKIMQT
+804 KKKIMET

-829 QLNDDIKELDSMER
+829 QLNDDIKELDAMER
-843 QLEEATLSAEELED
+843 QLSEAALSAEELED
-857 VLRRLNSVAESGD
+857 VLRRLNDVADSGD

-888 TQAEMEGTTNTQGE
+888 MSAEAEGTANTQGD
-902 NIDFSGHYDA
+902 NISFEGHYSA

-922 ADTSGKD
+922 ADTSGAD
-929 AGTQKEMFD
+929 VNTQKQMFD
-938 EKVGN
+938 EKMGN
-943 SGGVKSWADG
+943 AGGIKGWADG

-997 GLLPVMSTLFT
+997 GLLPLLPPLFT
-1008 TAGTAGTAAGA
+1008 AVGTTGTAAGA
-1019 GMTAAMGPVGWIIL
+1019 GVTAAMGPVGWIIL
-1033 AVVAAVA
+1033 AIVAAVA

-1068 KLAEASDKAKSQLEG
+1068 KLAEASDKAKSQLQG
-1083 IKNGFDAYDT
+1083 IKDGFDAYDT

-1099 NCVKGTD
+1099 DCVKGTD
-1106 EWNEALKEVN
+1106 EWNAALKEVN
-1116 DTVLGLMKSYPE
+1116 DTVLSLMKSYPE
-1128 LLSQKNLFTRDTN
+1128 LLSQKNLFTRDAN
-1141 GMLVIDEKKREGII
+1141 GMLVIDESKREGII
-1155 EEAER
+1155 NEAER

-1169 LVGSARASEAMVVS
+1169 LVGSARASEAMAVS
-1183 QNTSLQRNIGTTY
+1183 QNTSLQRNIGTIY
-1196 SYDSDGY
+1196 SYDYDGY

-1391 AAMGTAAEDA
+1391 AAMGTAAETA

-1467 TREQFEQLAATFG
+1467 TREQFEQLATTFG

-1749 LADYTANPEMELT
+1749 LADYTANPEMDLT
-1762 AEQLEMIAEMI
+1762 AEQLQMIADMI
-1773 DTVNAKSVEMEAQ
+1773 DVVNAKSTELQAQ
-1786 MFSTATS
+1786 MFSTAS
-1793 LSELNQMAAEMGSYS
+1793 SVSELNQIAGEMGSYS
-1808 LSAYGE
+1808 LQAYGE
-1814 GLINLASKYDNCE
+1814 GLINLASKYDNCSQE
-1827 DEIQDLQEAM
+1827 VEELQQAM
-1837 MSGDEAM
+1837 LSGDEAM
-1844 IQSKIDALELATAIG
+1844 IQTKMDALELAATIG
-1859 ELSAKYGLDAEDVE
+1859 ELSEKYNLDAEDVE
-1873 THARLIQKN
+1873 THA
-1882 AKGMKLSAEQA
+1882 KLLRESAEGYELTAEQA

-1902 MNKGVATLN
+1902 MNKGVKTLN
-1911 ENWKDWSKILKSSN
+1911 ENWEDWSKILKSSDR
-1925 KNTADY
+1925 NTMDY

-1953 IPLDFLDSSTESGA
+1953 IPLDFLDASTESGA

-1984 NQLGVALTAAQVE
+1984 NQLGVALTAAQVDM
-1997 LMEFDATMAQTA
+1997 MEFDATMAQMA
-2009 INGGHLDSAFDLTAF
+2009 IDGGFLDSAFNLDSF
-2024 NTYKSEVLEGITA
+2024 NTYKAEVLEGITA
-2037 LQTAIQNGTVT
+2037 LQTAITNGTVA
-2048 AGQNIT
+2048 AGDNVAS
-2054 GLMNGTGAS
+2054 LMDGTGKS

-2077 SVEEMNAML
+2077 SVEQMNAML

-2091 QAKVD
+2091 QAE
-2096 VVDVEQKMKVPTYT
+2096 VEVKNVKQKMSVPTYIEVQEPIPVESQYQYFDGENTVTGT
-2110 EVSEP
+2110 ESR
-2115 VPVTVYETDG
+2115 TMW
-2125 AGNSTPVR
+2125 
-2133 KYGWRKY
+2133 KKY
-2140 TIPGPSME
+2140 TIPGEPME
-2148 VDGVVQVAQISTE
+2148 VMGNVQVAQIKTE
-2161 DGNVGAPQI
+2161 GNTSVGSPEI
-2170 SYTGTSG
+2170 TYTGTSG
-2177 GAVGGGISPSSTGST
+2177 GSVGGGVAPSATSGGK

-2198 SSNNPET
+2198 NKNKKTSD
-2205 AEKREPT
+2205 ARK
-2212 KKSDTVER
+2212 KKSDIVDPYKEVNDQIER
-2220 YREVSD
+2220 TNHLMSKNNTLAEGMWGAARSAKMREN
-2226 AIDNVTDALTRAER
+2226 IALLNQEVALLE
-2240 ATDRLWGKDKLNAM
+2240 DKLAISEQQMNLSRQDLNAAAGVLGV
-2254 REQNKE
+2254 Q
-2260 LQKKRDLLLEQA
+2260 LQ
-2272 RQAEEYAKQDA
+2272 YDA
-2283 ADLRKVADDI
+2283 DGLV
-2293 GVSVVIDQETGDITN
+2293 TN
-2308 IEDVESTLH
+2308 IVDVQEALWAKREALLDSFGGEM
-2317 DRLAAAEAE
+2317 DEAEQEQLAAFDEYMDNFTSAYDEYESHRQTQMDAEAE
-2326 YNAKVDAYNKAVA
+2326 RLAKQLEAQQVMFDDLNK
-2339 KAKADGTVTDE
+2339 TLE
-2350 ENDKLEKMKDALD
+2350 ENVSL
-2363 AYENDV
+2363 
-2369 IGDIEKDIEAWEEA
+2369 IEKDLKLVE
-2383 EQQFQ
+2383 
-2388 DSIETWEDAGLEAE
+2388 
-2402 EVLDQIMQNNYDI
+2402 YY
-2415 IMEGLEIPLS
+2415 LS
-2425 LNEEDLR
+2425 KV
-2432 LIELQ
+2432 
-2437 LSQIEDDVYSMAEA
+2437 EDDFFGMAEA
-2451 VALTSSQFGEYQ
+2451 AALMVGSLSSANPGEGGQLGGYL
-2463 DNLRLADEALAE
+2463 DILAE
-2475 LNRAHEA
+2475 QKRHKEELDAAYAA
-2482 GEITDAAYQEG
+2482 GEINQAQYIQG
-2493 LGEIRDKYY
+2493 LMDCQSAIIEQLS
-2502 ENVEALMELDN
+2502 NLNELDK
-2513 TMMEYYSNT
+2513 TMKGYYGET
-2522 IDMAN
+2522 LEAAQ
-2527 EELSKYTDQ
+2527 EELSKYTDMM
-2536 IEHQTSVLEH
+2536 EHHAEVLEH
-2546 YSSLIE
+2546 YSSL
-2552 LMGKS
+2552 
-2557 SDYKMMGKVLE
+2557 
-2568 GQVKTTK
+2568 
-2575 DAMTVSKQ
+2575 
-2583 WYETQRANA
+2583 
-2592 DSLAAEYA
+2592 
-2600 AAQARGAS
+2600 
-2608 DEELELIKAN
+2608 LELIGASKDWERLKTVLEAQVEVAENAAAVSKAN
-2618 WDAAEASANE
+2618 YEMLAQEAADKKAAWDALGKGLGDELTYEEGVIKQQWLDAQAAADE
-2628 AQDKML
+2628 AQNQML
-2634 SDAEAWA
+2634 DDAAAWA
-2641 EALKAVLENKLADL
+2641 ESLKSLLETELAELADIL
-2655 GQTLENALTGGTSF
+2655 NESLSGEFGSLDNMMTA
-2669 ETINTQME
+2669 ME
-2677 RAQSL
+2677 RANSL
-2682 QEEYLTTTNQI
+2682 QEEYLTTTNQV
-2693 YETNKLMRTAQ
+2693 YETNKLMHTAQ

-2712 SVAKKKLQAYIAETE
+2712 SVAKRRLKQYIDETE
-2727 QLQNQSKL
+2727 QLQNKNKL
-2735 SQYELDIQK
+2735 SQFELDIQK
-2744 AKYDLLLAE
+2744 AKYDLLVAE
-2753 IALEEAQD
+2753 IALEEAQQ

-2776 GYVYTADQNKLAEAQ
+2776 GYVYTADQNAVAEAE
-2791 QQLEDAQNNLYN
+2791 QQLADAQNALYN
-2803 IGLEGANDY
+2803 IGLEGANKYAESY
-2812 AQKYQQTMQEMY
+2812 AQTIQEMNDAVTELTEQWQNGEIGSKEEYQQRMLE
-2824 DTFADLQQQKLDG
+2824 L
-2837 AFETEEEYHR
+2837 EEYYG
-2847 AMEEAKAYYY
+2847 E
-2857 QKLQDYSGL
+2857 KLMQYSEL
-2866 YSVAV
+2866 HSIALQ
-2871 TTDSRVVADA
+2871 TDSRVASEA
-2881 WSSDFADMVY
+2881 WTKDFAHMTTQTQKWMQNVDVY
-2891 DTDEWMSAVDQYVA
+2891 
-2905 DVELA
+2905 
-2910 FKEWSD
+2910 
-2916 AVHDPSTGI
+2916 
-2925 TAIVGGDVAAV
+2925 
-2936 GETVQGVTD
+2936 VQGVEASMDRYQQGIDRVEEYAGLDLDSLKTKTQNIKD
-2945 KSAEL
+2945 ENKAL
-2950 AKTTTEKVIPAL
+2950 AKSIT
-2962 DDELDAVQNMTGA
+2962 
-2975 YANMRKEIQA
+2975 
-2985 VIEEYTNMI
+2985 
-2994 NRINNS
+2994 
-3000 QTNEWNNG
+3000 
-3008 DSGNG
+3008 
-3013 GDTGGGDEGGSG
+3013 
-3025 DGNTG
+3025 
-3030 DGGGSGNGSGGDET
+3030 
-3044 KTDSYRYGTVEFRGN
+3044 
-3059 GADRIWIDEA
+3059 
-3069 GKQYAY
+3069 
-3075 NSSQGKAL
+3075 
-3083 QTAFNKAFER
+3083 
-3093 NGGYKGDYWIGWT
+3093 
-3106 DTGGKLK
+3106 
-3113 ADILRE
+3113 E
-3119 KDGLRTG
+3119 KDGLLDAMKDEITEVGNLTREYAKLRTEIQGTVDDYEDLLRRMGVDIDTAAAGNPPFSGGETEDPDTTDPETTNPDTTDPEPTNPGTGGEKTISVGGNVNASGAQIYDYAGDTSGEHQYFSSDPIYKVLKESGDWIQVRHHKLSSGITGWFKKSDVTAMNTG
-3126 GYTGEWAGSYGKLA
+3126 GYTGDWSGSYGKLA
-3140 LLHQK
+3140 FLHQK
-3145 ELVLNAQ
+3145 ELVLNAK

-3158 TSMEV
+3158 ASMDI
-3163 LNKIVEM
+3163 LDKIIST
-3170 IDLQSMSSQ
+3170 IDLYSSSAQ
-3179 LGGMLNSPSLGL
+3179 LGGMLSSPRYGGFD
-3191 HSNEVLEQNVHIEA
+3191 NEPLEQNVHIEA
-3205 SFPGVQDRNEIEEA
+3205 SFPSVTDHNEIEDA
-3219 FNNLINKASQ
+3219 LNNLINRASQ
-3229 FANRK
+3229 YAHRN